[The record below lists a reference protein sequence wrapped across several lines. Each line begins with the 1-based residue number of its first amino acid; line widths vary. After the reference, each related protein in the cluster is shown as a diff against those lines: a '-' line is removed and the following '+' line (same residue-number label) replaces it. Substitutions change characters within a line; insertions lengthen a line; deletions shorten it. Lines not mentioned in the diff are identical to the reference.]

1 MTDTPP
7 QSRRRPVRP
16 RDAASLIILRG
27 AGEKTEV
34 LLGKRAPRHSFVPN
48 FYVFPGGRVDR
59 ADRTADVIGDLRPE
73 VQARLARRWP
83 GTMTRALAAAALRET
98 YEECGLV
105 FGDLSEDRL
114 RPNLGVID
122 YVARAITPPASP
134 IRFHARFF
142 LAHDEDA
149 AGHVKGNGELLE
161 LNWHRLDDAL
171 RLPLVDVTEF
181 VLQEM
186 QRRVGGWTPPG
197 TPLFGYRGG
206 KPWIRYE
213 PD

>member
-1 MTDTPP
+1 MTAPA
-7 QSRRRPVRP
+7 RPVRP

-27 AGEKTEV
+27 RGPTTEV

-48 FYVFPGGRVDR
+48 FYVFPGGRLDQ
-59 ADRTADVIGDLRPE
+59 ADRMAQAVGDLRPA
-73 VQARLARRWP
+73 VRARLERRWP
-83 GTMTRALAAAALRET
+83 AAKARALATAALRET

-105 FGDLSEDRL
+105 FGELSHGAL
-114 RPNLGVID
+114 RPNLAAID
-122 YVARAITPPASP
+122 YVARAITPPVSP

-142 LAHDEDA
+142 VAHDEDA
-149 AGHVKGNGELLE
+149 TGHVQGNGELLE
-161 LNWHRLDDAL
+161 LAWYRLEAAL

-186 QRRVGGWTPPG
+186 QRRVEGWSPPG

-206 KPWIRYE
+206 RPWIRYE

>member
-1 MTDTPP
+1 MDAPA
-7 QSRRRPVRP
+7 RPVRP

-27 AGEKTEV
+27 RGAATEV
-34 LLGKRAPRHSFVPN
+34 LLGKRAPRSSFVPN
-48 FYVFPGGRVDR
+48 FYVFPGGRLDT
-59 ADRTADVIGDLRPE
+59 ADRGVPATSELRPD
-73 VQARLARRWP
+73 VQSRLERRWP
-83 GTMTRALAAAALRET
+83 APKARALATAALRET

-105 FGDLSEDRL
+105 FGELADGQL
-114 RPNLGVID
+114 RPNLAAID
-122 YVARAITPPASP
+122 YVARAITPPHSR

-142 LAHDEDA
+142 VAHDEDA
-149 AGHVKGNGELLE
+149 SGHVQGNGELLE
-161 LNWHRLDDAL
+161 LAWYRLDAAL

-186 QRRVGGWTPPG
+186 QRRIEGWSPPG

-206 KPWIRYE
+206 RPWIRYE